1 VAKKSPAKAPAKSA
15 AKSSAKKPA
24 AKVTKKAAAKK
35 PAAKAKKASSGKNAG
50 PMMVSSGR
58 GATPAQLGGE
68 LVKLF
73 NQGKADDWIQ
83 KVWSPKVRSI
93 EGDGMTFVSPK
104 KVLEKW
110 AWWMART
117 EVLGCTAE
125 GPYVGATGFAVK
137 YAMHT
142 KDKESGKEQRMT
154 EVAVYTV
161 QDGKIVQEEFMYG
174 GM

>member
-1 VAKKSPAKAPAKSA
+1 VAKKSSTKAPAKKSPAR
-15 AKSSAKKPA
+15 
-24 AKVTKKAAAKK
+24 KAASKPAKK
-35 PAAKAKKASSGKNAG
+35 PAAKAAKGTKAAGKNAG

-142 KDKESGKEQRMT
+142 KDKDSGKEQRMT

>member
-1 VAKKSPAKAPAKSA
+1 MAKKSSTKAPAKKSPAKKA
-15 AKSSAKKPA
+15 ASKPA
-24 AKVTKKAAAKK
+24 PKAAAKK
-35 PAAKAKKASSGKNAG
+35 PAAKAAKGKKAAGKSAG
-50 PMMVSSGR
+50 PLMVSSGR
-58 GATPAQLGGE
+58 GATPAQLGSE
-68 LVKLF
+68 LVTLF

-142 KDKESGKEQRMT
+142 KDKESGKEQRMS